1 MMIYLI
7 TYRQVST
14 NSQSQIKKQE
24 ISKVHFGHLNNQYT
38 NVEMYFMR
46 RKIIR
51 STAAFLIDF
60 TNKLFK
66 KHHDYTEIITTCKM
80 H

>member
-7 TYRQVST
+7 TYWQVST

-24 ISKVHFGHLNNQYT
+24 ISKVHFGHLNNQYP
-38 NVEMYFMR
+38 NVEIYFMR